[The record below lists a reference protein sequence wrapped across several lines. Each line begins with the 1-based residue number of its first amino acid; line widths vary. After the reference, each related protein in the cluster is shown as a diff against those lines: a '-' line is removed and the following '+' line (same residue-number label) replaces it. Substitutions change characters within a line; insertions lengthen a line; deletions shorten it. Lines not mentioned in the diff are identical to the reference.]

1 MALRSNIPEISKYT
15 FCRVDKSFAQRA
27 LTKNGGFIV
36 GGENYG
42 QGSSREHA
50 ALLPM
55 FLGVEAV
62 VAKSF
67 ARIHKENLITYGI
80 LPLLFKD
87 KKDYE
92 KIDMDDRLQI
102 DDAHGQVDKGEVK
115 VRVANKNIEFETRI
129 EVSDFD
135 KGVLKMGGTSNYLR
149 NKLQKVKR

>member
-1 MALRSNIPEISKYT
+1 MPNTPSVTPDETFVERAKKLRNS
-15 FCRVDKSFAQRA
+15 V
-27 LTKNGGFIV
+27 IV

-67 ARIHKENLITYGI
+67 ARIHKENLINYGI

-102 DDAHGQVDKGEVK
+102 DDAYGQVDKGEVK
-115 VRVANKNIEFETRI
+115 VRVTNKNIEFETRL

-135 KGVLKMGGTSNYLR
+135 KRVLKMGGTSNYLR
-149 NKLQKVKR
+149 NKLQKVKG